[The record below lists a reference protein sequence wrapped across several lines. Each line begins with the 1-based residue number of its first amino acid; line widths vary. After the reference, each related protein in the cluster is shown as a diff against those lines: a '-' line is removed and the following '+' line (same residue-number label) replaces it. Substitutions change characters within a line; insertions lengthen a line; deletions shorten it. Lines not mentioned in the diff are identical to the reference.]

1 MKRFQCTFLLFLML
15 AFSCEEVVKIDTGV
29 LEERVIIEGQVINAS
44 DLSYVKI
51 TRSRDFYAQGPA
63 ERVSDALVEVVINS
77 SQTVT
82 FVHNP
87 AGDPLLE
94 GYYIPIGDFIGR
106 VGDVYQLTVNVDEVT
121 YQATEQMKPVTAI
134 DSLTSRFNEGEFEDP
149 EVPGRYFNVL
159 LNAEEP
165 QETEDRYLFKFYRN
179 DTLLRDFPTDVYV
192 AQDELLGDR
201 IAELEIPGFYSVND
215 LVRVEMYS
223 LTQEAF
229 IFYSDLANLING
241 DGGMFS
247 PPPANPRNNLDNGAL
262 GYFQVSALDMDEVIV
277 YDPREED

>member
-1 MKRFQCTFLLFLML
+1 MKSFQYIIVFFLTLG
-15 AFSCEEVVKIDTGV
+15 FSCEEVVIIDTGD

-51 TRSRDFYAQGPA
+51 TRSRDFYAQGSS
-63 ERVSDALVEVVINS
+63 ERVSDALVEVVINGS
-77 SQTVT
+77 ETVT

-87 AGDPLLE
+87 KDDPLLE
-94 GYYIPIGDFIGR
+94 GYYLPNGDFIGQ
-106 VGDVYQLTVNVDEVT
+106 VGAYQLRVNVDQVA
-121 YQATEQMKPVTAI
+121 YQATEQMKPVAAI
-134 DSLTSRFNEGEFEDP
+134 DSLNSRFNEDEFEDP

-247 PPPANPRNNLDNGAL
+247 PPPANPRSNLNNGAL
-262 GYFQVSALDMDEVIV
+262 GYFQVSALDMHELIV

>member
-262 GYFQVSALDMDEVIV
+262 GYFQVSALNMDEVIV